1 VGEKD
6 DETYIHRISREGAK
20 SIESEKRMDLTGTNS
35 GRKVASNN
43 LVRFV
48 LGQDNLKMKLD

>member
-6 DETYIHRISREGAK
+6 DETYIHRISREG
-20 SIESEKRMDLTGTNS
+20 EKALKGETDGLTGTSS

-43 LVRFV
+43 LVQV
-48 LGQDNLKMKLD
+48 ILGQDNLKMKLD